1 MFRTDEPLYGHK
13 WLYSFKV
20 INERHIALQEYLL
33 LLPTTAMKIWALDM
47 WKGGY
52 MKGLPFP
59 SKMVYNSV
67 KS

>member
-20 INERHIALQEYLL
+20 INIALQEYLL

>member
-1 MFRTDEPLYGHK
+1 MFRTEAPFGHK

-20 INERHIALQEYLL
+20 INERYIAWQQYLL
-33 LLPTTAMKIWALDM
+33 LLPTITTKISAPDM

-52 MKGLPFP
+52 MKGVPFP